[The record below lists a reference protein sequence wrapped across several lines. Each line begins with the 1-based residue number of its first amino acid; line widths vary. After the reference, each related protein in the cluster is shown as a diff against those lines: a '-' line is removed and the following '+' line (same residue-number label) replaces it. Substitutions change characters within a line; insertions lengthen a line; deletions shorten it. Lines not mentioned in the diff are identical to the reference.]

1 MKLYKTLVP
10 LLLSSGLSYASS
22 LAIYQDK
29 TFYSYTPQNNFIGF
43 SKGLKASCE
52 GTSIPLSGMTNCPED
67 DRLCQELTSLKS
79 AEEKVEAVVANTKVL
94 AQLVSLPQPTTF
106 DANAWIES
114 AKLIG
119 NEQARLLRQEREL
132 SKESALKQRNFQKQ
146 APVKQALQTT
156 KTCKK
161 EVELTIPYGY
171 VSFSSTYEA
180 NIIDEKEVTV
190 TQYLSITN
198 RSGIDIEAESAMFYY
213 RSANQY
219 VRPTHFTPWIVS
231 KYVPRPTK
239 VRKSKKAMRKE
250 MSMNMAMMDE
260 QKVDM
265 PMMESA
271 PTASYEDAREYK
283 IKNLTLPS
291 TGVALDV
298 NVLTWK
304 TALSCDVR
312 AYPYVNRQAFHVC
325 SFTPKYQID
334 SNRWKVK
341 SGDKVINE
349 NAAGEYKDERYNL
362 YTKVEE
368 DINIERKP
376 IVKRERETGI
386 FGGTERKKDG
396 FVLTLTN
403 KSDKEKALTLIER
416 IPTSTTE
423 EIKVKLLSI
432 NSKLKVNY
440 KALKDGQIEMKLT
453 LASNETKKI
462 EVLFEISYDKD
473 LKVSY

>member
-1 MKLYKTLVP
+1 MKLHKTFAALA
-10 LLLSSGLSYASS
+10 LTGGLSYASS

-29 TFYSYTPQNNFIGF
+29 TFYSYMPQGHFIGF
-43 SKGLKASCE
+43 SKGLKATCE
-52 GTSIPLSGMTNCPED
+52 GTIIPLSGMTNCPED
-67 DRLCQELTSLKS
+67 NRLCQELSSLKS
-79 AEEKVEAVVANTKVL
+79 TEEKVEAVVANTKVL

-119 NEQARLLRQEREL
+119 SEQARLLTQERVL
-132 SKESALKQRNFQKQ
+132 SEESKLKQRNFQKQ
-146 APVKQALQTT
+146 APTKQALQMNQS
-156 KTCKK
+156 CEK
-161 EVELTIPYGY
+161 EIELSIPYGY
-171 VSFSSTYEA
+171 VSFSTTYEA
-180 NIIDEKEVTV
+180 NIIDDKEVTV

-198 RSGIDIEAESAMFYY
+198 RSGIDIEADTAMFYY

-231 KYVPRPTK
+231 KYVPRPTR
-239 VRKSKKAMRKE
+239 VSKSKRAMKKE
-250 MSMNMAMMDE
+250 MMMDMAMSQE
-260 QKVDM
+260 QRVSR
-265 PMMESA
+265 PMIASA
-271 PTASYEDAREYK
+271 PVASYEDAREYK

-298 NVLTWK
+298 QVVTWK
-304 TALSCDVR
+304 TALSCEVR

-325 SFTPKYQID
+325 SFTPKHQID

-341 SGDKVINE
+341 SADEVINE
-349 NAAGEYKDERYNL
+349 NAAGEYRDKRYNL

-368 DINIERKP
+368 DIKIERKP
-376 IVKRERETGI
+376 IVKRDRKTGI

-396 FVLTLTN
+396 FTLILTN
-403 KSDKEKALTLIER
+403 KSDKEKTLTLVER
-416 IPTSTTE
+416 IPTSATE

-432 NSKLKVNY
+432 NSDKKVNY
-440 KALKDGQIEMKLT
+440 KTLKDGEIEMKLA
-453 LASNETKKI
+453 LAPNETKKI
-462 EVLFEISYDKD
+462 EVLFEISYDKE